1 MLIIPVK
8 DGENID
14 RALKRYK
21 RKFDRTKTMKNL
33 RNRKQFKQTF
43 SCKTRA
49 KHKSSICSE
58 IKNNRRARL
67 IFSQNTL
74 NR

>member
-33 RNRKQFKQTF
+33 RSRKQFIKP
-43 SCKTRA
+43 SVSKRA
-49 KHKSSICSE
+49 QN
-58 IKNNRRARL
+58 IKAQYVQKLRTTEE
-67 IFSQNTL
+67 QG
-74 NR
+74 